1 MKFLH
6 ISDLHIGKRVNE
18 FSMTED
24 QKYILNQILQIAQR
38 EQVDAVLIAGDIYDK
53 PMPSAEAVQM
63 FDWFLTGLA
72 DLGKKVLAVSGNHD
86 SPERIAFGGELMRGR
101 GVYVS
106 PVYRGET
113 LEVALQDSYGEIR
126 VHLLPFVKPAT
137 VRHAL
142 EERPEDEGGIR
153 LPESYQEAAEI
164 AIGRMKIDEKTR
176 NILVAHQFVTGAGR
190 CDSEEVAV
198 GGMDNVD
205 ARVFNAFDYV
215 ALGHIHSP
223 QSVGRETVRY
233 CGTPLKYS
241 FSEAEQEKSVTIVEL
256 REKGQL
262 TVSTVPLIPLHDMRK
277 IRGAYLEVM
286 SKSFYQDRDREDYMQ
301 ITLTDEEDIP
311 DGMQR
316 LRTVYP
322 NLMRLVYDN
331 SRTREDRTVEAV
343 GQVEERSEMELF
355 GEFYEMQNNQTMSGE
370 QAAFMEKLIEGL
382 K

>member
-24 QKYILNQILQIAQR
+24 QKYILNQILRIA
-38 EQVDAVLIAGDIYDK
+38 EQERAEAVLIAGDVYDK
-53 PMPSAEAVQM
+53 SMPSAEAVQI

-72 DLGKKVLAVSGNHD
+72 DLGKTVIAVSGNHD

-106 PVYRGET
+106 PVYRGEA
-113 LEVALQDSYGEIR
+113 LEVALRDEYGDIS
-126 VHLLPFVKPAT
+126 VHLLPFLKPAT
-137 VRHAL
+137 LRHAL
-142 EERPEDEGGIR
+142 EGRQEEEENR
-153 LPESYQEAAEI
+153 LPESYQEALEI
-164 AIGRMKIDEKTR
+164 AVKRMEIDVKKR

-190 CDSEEVAV
+190 CDSEEVSV
-198 GGMDNVD
+198 GGLDNVD
-205 ARVFNAFDYV
+205 ASVFDDFDYV

-241 FSEAEQEKSVTIVEL
+241 FSEAEQEKSVTVLEMG
-256 REKGQL
+256 EKGDVVL
-262 TVSTVPLIPLHDMRK
+262 STVPLVPLRDMRK
-277 IRGAYLEVM
+277 IRGSYGEVM
-286 SKSFYQDRDREDYMQ
+286 SRSFYQDTNTEDYVQ

-311 DGMQR
+311 DGLQK

-322 NLMRLVYDN
+322 NLMQVAYDN
-331 SRTREDRTVEAV
+331 SRTRQDRTVEAAE
-343 GQVEERSEMELF
+343 QAERKSERELF
-355 GEFYEMQNNQTMSGE
+355 GEFFELQNNQPMSAE
-370 QAAFMEKLIEGL
+370 QAAYMEKLIADL